1 MLTAIAGWLFLLRV
15 MSVCGRGI
23 SRGLHDRSATQPFL
37 DIHRCTWGRPGPVE
51 LGVFWDVVSPH
62 ITC

>member
-1 MLTAIAGWLFLLRV
+1 MDGWRLGRFADGFSAGV
-15 MSVCGRGI
+15 VGSMGTNDCE
-23 SRGLHDRSATQPFL
+23 RSATQPFL

-51 LGVFWDVVSPH
+51 LGVFWGVVSLH

>member
-1 MLTAIAGWLFLLRV
+1 MVGVLVVLRTGHFSAGV
-15 MSVCGRGI
+15 VGSMGTNDCE
-23 SRGLHDRSATQPFL
+23 RSATQPFL

-51 LGVFWDVVSPH
+51 LGVFWGVVSLH